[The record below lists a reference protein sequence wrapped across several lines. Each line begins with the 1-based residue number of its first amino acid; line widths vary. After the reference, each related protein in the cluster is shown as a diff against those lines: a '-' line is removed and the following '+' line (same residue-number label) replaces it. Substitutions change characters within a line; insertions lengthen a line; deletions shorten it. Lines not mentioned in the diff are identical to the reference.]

1 MTASAR
7 SQTASM
13 PTMCMLS
20 LTCSDVLAVHVNPR
34 RGTQHAG
41 ICANLNACMQQRAPS
56 ERHLF
61 YTYHPLHTSS
71 NFLAWRRGAY
81 IQELSANTI
90 CWQCRYNDLG
100 GKDAATNAANR
111 RPILGKGRGGTLS
124 YPRRLRTGRPLD
136 QYNDEANPV
145 GGCSTLSSIA
155 LYGGTS
161 QSTRLLCLRTLDA
174 APEKSAPA
182 SSTHLYPDH
191 IDF

>member
-1 MTASAR
+1 
-7 SQTASM
+7 
-13 PTMCMLS
+13 
-20 LTCSDVLAVHVNPR
+20 
-34 RGTQHAG
+34 
-41 ICANLNACMQQRAPS
+41 MQQRAPS

-145 GGCSTLSSIA
+145 GGFGAAPFLASPYLE
-155 LYGGTS
+155 GTS
-161 QSTRLLCLRTLDA
+161 QSTCLLCLRNLDA
-174 APEKSAPA
+174 APVQSAPVF
-182 SSTHLYPDH
+182 SPRLYSDH
-191 IDF
+191 IDVLICIAAVGEAFCSWGLH